1 MEENINPPELAE
13 RMERAGPSSTL
24 TQHQQDQASQYQ
36 QYQQYPQHHHH
47 HHHHHHQQQ
56 QQQQQQQQLQQQQ
69 QYQQGQQQ
77 QALHQM
83 PQPALD
89 MSFDQAGAAV
99 STMGRGDGGGD
110 SSASR
115 LPSLPTSLP
124 VPTPVFEES
133 LLHDVFAEG
142 GDEGLF
148 EVGVE
153 RDAKSQPEGTNGEE

>member
-1 MEENINPPELAE
+1 
-13 RMERAGPSSTL
+13 
-24 TQHQQDQASQYQ
+24 
-36 QYQQYPQHHHH
+36 
-47 HHHHHHQQQ
+47 
-56 QQQQQQQQLQQQQ
+56 
-69 QYQQGQQQ
+69 
-77 QALHQM
+77 
-83 PQPALD
+83 

-124 VPTPVFEES
+124 VPTPVFDES

-153 RDAKSQPEGTNGEE
+153 RDTKSRPVGTNGEEEGEGEEAPKKEKEGAEEEEGAEEGAEEEGEEVQGLFVKSEKEIMDLFEDDEDDIENW